1 MAASTSARKAARG
14 GPPPGFGHQLYPD
27 GDARAAALLAAI
39 EPPPALAALRAEV
52 EAATGERANMDYA
65 LTALRQSLALPA
77 EAPFALFAV
86 ARTAGWL
93 AHAIE
98 QIDTGA
104 LIRPRARYV
113 GPYPGP
119 QGDGDPG

>member
-1 MAASTSARKAARG
+1 M
-14 GPPPGFGHQLYPD
+14 
-27 GDARAAALLAAI
+27 
-39 EPPPALAALRAEV
+39 RAEV
-52 EAATGERANMDYA
+52 EAATGERANIDFA

-104 LIRPRARYV
+104 LIRPRASYV
-113 GPYPGP
+113 GAYPP
-119 QGDGDPG
+119 TQGEGDSG

>member
-1 MAASTSARKAARG
+1 
-14 GPPPGFGHQLYPD
+14 
-27 GDARAAALLAAI
+27 
-39 EPPPALAALRAEV
+39 V
-52 EAATGERANMDYA
+52 EGATGERANIDFA
-65 LTALRQSLALPA
+65 LTALRQSLHLPA

-98 QIDTGA
+98 QLQTGQ

-113 GPYPGP
+113 GINPPP
-119 QGDGDPG
+119 